1 MILPLTLL
9 AFAAASFP
17 QDSGPKELDEIV
29 VTASGGFEETLAEVP
44 WSTSLIGH
52 EILAGGARSMSEAL
66 SGLPSVMVQ
75 KTSYGQSSPYIRG
88 FTGYHNVLLVDGI
101 RVNHTAMRAGPNQYW
116 STIDS
121 MSLDRLELV
130 RGPSSVLYGSDAVGG
145 TVNALTA
152 APTRSNEGRM
162 VFRLSSAEDSAVTRL
177 ESNFGNGTDWG
188 LKVGTSIKGFGDLR
202 GGEDVGVQTATG
214 YDERDWDFRYEK
226 DLANG
231 SVLTLG
237 HQKVFM
243 DDLPRTHKTLDGVE
257 WEGSGIGSELWRRLD
272 QTRTLS
278 YVRNEWEGRGG
289 WMDTGSVTLSMQRH
303 EQERDRMKTSDGVAS
318 GGDISGFDL
327 DDWGLTARFQNGMW
341 AYGAEAHRETVDS
354 FKDKTDAD
362 GNVTSSSVGSPI
374 ADGAKVVTSAA
385 YVQYE
390 WDVVPG
396 FQVIPGLRFTK
407 VSAEAD
413 AVNVGGTLTAMPEH
427 HWDTL
432 VGSVRGLWGRG
443 AGTSWYAGLSQGFRT
458 PSLYDLTST
467 DETSVIEEP
476 QFFLDPEH
484 FVQVEV
490 GTRHRSGN
498 VDWDFGVYQ
507 TWITDMVVRSPTEAT
522 GSAVGKD
529 NGNGWVHGAE
539 ASVVWRPDHAWSHSL
554 TASVMDGEVDQ
565 HQVTDATTFDTAAIV
580 SLPMDR
586 LMPLQARIGSR
597 YDTGGILWL
606 EGWAWHMAS
615 ANALSL
621 RDERDS
627 RIPDT
632 DGDGFADGTPS
643 FSVIGVTAGWDWSEE
658 TRFTL
663 SLENMSDTDYRVHGS
678 GVNGAGTNLVGTLE
692 VRF

>member
-1 MILPLTLL
+1 
-9 AFAAASFP
+9 
-17 QDSGPKELDEIV
+17 
-29 VTASGGFEETLAEVP
+29 
-44 WSTSLIGH
+44 
-52 EILAGGARSMSEAL
+52 MSEAL

-101 RVNHTAMRAGPNQYW
+101 RVNHTAMRAGPNQDW

-152 APTRSNEGRM
+152 VPTRQMEGRT
-162 VFRLSSAEDSAVTRL
+162 VFRLSTAENSSVTRL
-177 ESNFGNGTDWG
+177 EANLGDGSDWG

-202 GGEDVGVQTATG
+202 GGEDVGLQPSTG
-214 YDERDWDFRYEK
+214 YEERDMDLRFEK
-226 DLANG
+226 DLSNG
-231 SVLTLG
+231 SLLTIG

-243 DDLPRTHKTLDGVE
+243 DDVPRTHKTVDGVE
-257 WEGSGIGSELWRRLD
+257 WEGSGLGSELWRRLD

-289 WMDTGSVTLSMQRH
+289 WLDTGSVTLSMQRH
-303 EQERDRMKTSDGVAS
+303 EQERDRMKGS
-318 GGDISGFDL
+318 GSGDITGFDL
-327 DDWGLTARFQNGMW
+327 DDCGLNARFQNGMW
-341 AYGAEAHRETVDS
+341 SYGAEAHRETVDS
-354 FKDKTDAD
+354 FQHKTDGD
-362 GNVTSSSVGSPI
+362 GNITSSTTGSPI
-374 ADGAKVVTSAA
+374 AHGATVMTSAA
-385 YVQYE
+385 YVQAE
-390 WDVVPG
+390 WDVAPG

-413 AVNVGGTLTAMPEH
+413 EVDVKGTLTAMPEH
-427 HWDTL
+427 NWDAL
-432 VGSVRGLWGRG
+432 VGSLRGLWARG
-443 AGTSWYAGLSQGFRT
+443 GGTSWYAGVSQGFRT

-484 FVQVEV
+484 FTQIEV
-490 GTRHRSGN
+490 GTRHRSGSW
-498 VDWDFGVYQ
+498 DWDLGVYQ
-507 TWITDMVVRSPTEAT
+507 TWITDMVVRSPTST
-522 GSAVGKD
+522 SGSSVGKD
-529 NGNGWVHGAE
+529 NGDGWVHGAE
-539 ASVVWRPDHAWSHSL
+539 ASVVWRPDYSWSHSF
-554 TASVMDGEVDQ
+554 TASIMDGEVDQ
-565 HQVTDATTFDTAAIV
+565 HRVTDSTTFDTAAIV

-586 LMPLQARIGSR
+586 LMPLQARIASR
-597 YDTGGILWL
+597 YDTGGILWF

-615 ANALSL
+615 AGDLSL

-627 RIPDT
+627 RIPDA
-632 DGDGFADGTPS
+632 DGDGLADGTPS
-643 FSVIGVTAGWDWSEE
+643 FSVLGLTAGWDWSKD

-663 SLENMSDTDYRVHGS
+663 SLENISDTDYRVHGS